1 MREKVIDTALIAGLV
16 IVAVV
21 IVFTLF
27 SPLPSRSRSAASPG
41 GTEASAPAPSGEASE
56 EASPADLTPVV
67 PGAEPEASAQA
78 QPAEPRR
85 DAPDEAAPDDAAA
98 AAPSADAIPL
108 ERVGFS
114 YAGVVG
120 ACNVELEPWV
130 HVAVSRDILERYPCG
145 SEVTVVLDEPVAGR
159 RSVRATVADT
169 MGPATRRTA
178 NLYVDP
184 SEPANEYG
192 VTTGRLEP

>member
-27 SPLPSRSRSAASPG
+27 SPLPRSRSAASPS
-41 GTEASAPAPSGEASE
+41 GTEASAPAPSSAVDETAGDA
-56 EASPADLTPVV
+56 PDLTLVV
-67 PGAEPEASAQA
+67 PGAEPEA
-78 QPAEPRR
+78 PARAEAS
-85 DAPDEAAPDDAAA
+85 DGTPDEAAAEP
-98 AAPSADAIPL
+98 PSANAIPL
-108 ERVGFS
+108 ERIGFS

-120 ACNVELEPWV
+120 ACNVELEPWQ

-145 SEVTVVLDEPVAGR
+145 SEVTVVLDETVAGR

-169 MGPATRRTA
+169 MGPTAERTA
-178 NLYVDP
+178 NIYIDP
-184 SEPANEYG
+184 SEPAAEYG